1 MFFSTTLQLHLIIQK
16 WKELVATPYF
26 GFFAGSQ
33 LRVMEFISKLNCT
46 VVKIL
51 CKNKMYP

>member
-1 MFFSTTLQLHLIIQK
+1 MFCATTLQLHLIIQK

-26 GFFAGSQ
+26 GLFAGSQ
-33 LRVMEFISKLNCT
+33 LGVMEFISKLNCT

-51 CKNKMYP
+51 CKDKKYP